1 MVHGKM
7 KPHEKET
14 AMQLFITN
22 ETQIMVATTVI
33 EVGVNVPNASVMV
46 IENAERFG
54 LSQLHQLRGRVG
66 RGADQSY
73 CLLVTSY
80 QISNETRKRLEIMTR
95 TNDGFEIAEADL
107 QLRGPGDLDGT
118 QQSGLPFQLR
128 IANLA
133 KDGALLQLARNAAS
147 EILTKDSMLISPENK
162 LLEKQLEHRRKET
175 ANWSV
180 IS

>member
-1 MVHGKM
+1 
-7 KPHEKET
+7 
-14 AMQLFITN
+14 
-22 ETQIMVATTVI
+22 
-33 EVGVNVPNASVMV
+33 
-46 IENAERFG
+46 
-54 LSQLHQLRGRVG
+54 
-66 RGADQSY
+66 
-73 CLLVTSY
+73 
-80 QISNETRKRLEIMTR
+80 MTR